1 MLYFHGLRD
10 IPVAFR
16 TNNKRYYIQCKVLGE
31 VIKFGLPLRNA

>member
-16 TNNKRYYIQCKVLGE
+16 ANNKRYYIECKVLGE